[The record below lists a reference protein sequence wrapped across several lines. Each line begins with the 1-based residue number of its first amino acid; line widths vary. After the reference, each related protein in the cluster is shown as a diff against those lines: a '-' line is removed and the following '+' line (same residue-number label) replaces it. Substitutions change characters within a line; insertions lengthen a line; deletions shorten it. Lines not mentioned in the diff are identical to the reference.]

1 MATFLFDWLPLGKV
15 SSNYFYLIHF
25 LKFILMGYFKVLISD
40 ILRSFPRCVIYCPLH
55 TVQGIETV
63 ELLQPL
69 SVPLEMSRVFLRQIS
84 LIR

>member
-55 TVQGIETV
+55 TVKGIETV